1 MTRAVAVVPALDAAA
16 TLGGVIDGLRTAVPG
31 ILVVGIDDGSRDATG
46 AVIRAHCDRAI
57 AFSRNQGKGSALRAG
72 IAEALALGADSIL
85 TIDSDGQHD
94 PAYAPRLLA
103 ALEHADVV
111 VGTRRRS
118 GTSMPVHRRLSN
130 ALSSAAI
137 SIVAGRRLPDT
148 QSGFRAIRRRVA
160 ETVAARGD
168 RYDFETD
175 FIIRAAR
182 QGYRINSV
190 SVPTIY
196 GGGSHFREG
205 RDTLLVIATIWRN
218 HRRRAT

>member
-1 MTRAVAVVPALDAAA
+1 MPALDAAA

-182 QGYRINSV
+182 QGYRISSV